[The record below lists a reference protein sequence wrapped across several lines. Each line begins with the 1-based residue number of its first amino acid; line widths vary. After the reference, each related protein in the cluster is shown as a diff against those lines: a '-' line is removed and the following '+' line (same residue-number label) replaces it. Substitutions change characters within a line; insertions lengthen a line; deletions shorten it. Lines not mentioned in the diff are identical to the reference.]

1 MSTQSAPGDEQLT
14 DAAASGAETLRARPE
29 YRRLRLWNGVM
40 AVLHFVQGAL
50 MVVLAEDVPWPITY
64 TRFDFDVATETLSPV
79 SVPYVDAPLPLLVA
93 AFLFLSALA
102 HATVATVKY
111 GSYVR
116 ALERGMNPYRWYE
129 YSVSASLMIVVIAM
143 LSGIWDLGT
152 LVALFGL
159 VAVMNLCGLVMEVHN
174 QTTERTDW
182 TSYWVG
188 VIAGAVPW
196 ITIGVSLVG
205 SIVASEG
212 QVPDFVLF
220 IYVSIFVFFNL
231 FAVNMIFQY
240 RETWRWK
247 NYLFGER
254 VYILLS
260 LFAKSALAWQV
271 YFGAL
276 QSPI

>member
-1 MSTQSAPGDEQLT
+1 
-14 DAAASGAETLRARPE
+14 
-29 YRRLRLWNGVM
+29 
-40 AVLHFVQGAL
+40 
-50 MVVLAEDVPWPITY
+50 
-64 TRFDFDVATETLSPV
+64 
-79 SVPYVDAPLPLLVA
+79 
-93 AFLFLSALA
+93 
-102 HATVATVKY
+102 
-111 GSYVR
+111 
-116 ALERGMNPYRWYE
+116 
-129 YSVSASLMIVVIAM
+129 MIVVIAM

-159 VAVMNLCGLVMEVHN
+159 VAVMNLCGLVMERHN

-188 VIAGAVPW
+188 TIAGAIPW
-196 ITIGVSLVG
+196 ITIGISLVG

-231 FAVNMIFQY
+231 FAVNMILQY
-240 RETWRWK
+240 RETWRWRD
-247 NYLFGER
+247 YLFGER
-254 VYILLS
+254 VYIILS
-260 LFAKSALAWQV
+260 LVAKSALAWQV